1 MDRSKMMGT
10 GSIPRLLLSF
20 SLPAIAGMMVQA
32 TYNIVDRIYI
42 GNGIGPMGIAGAT
55 VGFPVMLVIMA
66 FGMLIGIGG
75 ASALSIALGEDDRDF
90 ARRILGNSFTLL
102 IIVSLLLMALGLI
115 FLDPM
120 LKLFGASEQ
129 SLPYARDY
137 LSVILLGVLVN
148 QIGFG
153 LNNFIR
159 GEGNPR
165 AAMITMLIGA
175 GINIILDPVFIFVL
189 DMGIRGAAI
198 ATVISQLVSSI
209 WVLSY
214 FFGPKS
220 VLSISLAGMRLDRTT
235 VLRICGLGSAPFVMQ
250 LTSSVLNMILNNQ
263 LQRYGGDLAISSMGI
278 IYSILMFIMM
288 PIFGLNQGSQPL
300 IGYNYGARSFARV
313 RQTIWLAI
321 FAATAITS
329 LGFCLAQL
337 FPSKLIAFFA
347 PGNGDLLAMA
357 VPAMRKFFLML
368 PIVGFQVVSSN
379 YFQATGQP
387 QKAMILSM
395 SRQVLFLIPLIVF
408 LPSLL
413 GLNGIWFAPPI
424 SDFLA
429 AMVTGFF
436 FLRDLALLKK
446 EPLFTEAQNG

>member
-1 MDRSKMMGT
+1 MMGT
-10 GSIPRLLLSF
+10 GSIPRLLLNF

-75 ASALSIALGEDDRDF
+75 ASALSIALGKNDREF
-90 ARRILGNSFTLL
+90 ARKILGNSFTLL
-102 IIVSLLLMALGLI
+102 IIVSLLLMVLGLI

-198 ATVISQLVSSI
+198 ATVISQFVSSL

-220 VLSISLAGMRLDRTT
+220 VLSITLAGMRLDRTT
-235 VLRICGLGSAPFVMQ
+235 VLRIFGLGSAPFVMQ
-250 LTSSVLNMILNNQ
+250 LTSSVFNMILNNQ

-288 PIFGLNQGSQPL
+288 PIFGLNQGAQPL

-313 RQTIWLAI
+313 RHTIWLAI

-347 PGNGDLLAMA
+347 PGNDNLLAMA
-357 VPAMRKFFLML
+357 VPAIRKFFLML
-368 PIVGFQVVSSN
+368 PLVGFQVVSSN

-408 LPSLL
+408 LPSFL